1 MLGNST
7 PLHMLRRASFLFFDY
22 FDSVRGCA
30 EKIPDEI
37 IEQKFDLSSND
48 SILIFIFL
56 MGLGCLARELN
67 CGKYSSRGR
76 WQLVG
81 GLDPQ
86 PQVST
91 KQTSYAHLFYAHL
104 FLKKFSFTFLK

>member
-22 FDSVRGCA
+22 FDSARGCA

-48 SILIFIFL
+48 SILILILILIFL
-56 MGLGCLARELN
+56 MGLGCLAKENSIVENIRP
-67 CGKYSSRGR
+67 GVDGS
-76 WQLVG
+76 WLVV
-81 GLDPQ
+81 LTL

-91 KQTSYAHLFYAHL
+91 KRTLYAHL
-104 FLKKFSFTFLK
+104 FLDRKFSFAFLK